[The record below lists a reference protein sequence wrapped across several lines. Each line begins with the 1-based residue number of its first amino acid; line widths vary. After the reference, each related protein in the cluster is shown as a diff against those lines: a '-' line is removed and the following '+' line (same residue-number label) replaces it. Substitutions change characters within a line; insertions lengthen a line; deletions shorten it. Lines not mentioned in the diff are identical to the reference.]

1 MIPIVSIVGKSDSGK
16 TTLIEKIIPELNRRG
31 YKVATVKHDVHGFDI
46 DREGKDSWRHKRAGA
61 HTAIVSSPQ
70 KIAIVR
76 DVERDLPLDE
86 VKGRFI
92 SDVDIII
99 SEGYKKDR
107 HPKIEVYRKDTH
119 EELLCSKKDIL
130 IAVASDKEFDIG
142 VPCVNIDDVEGI
154 VSIVNIVEDRF
165 LKKKRRPSIILR
177 VNGKSIILKPFIKDM
192 MIRSITGMISA
203 LKDCEDPKEVE
214 IRISS

>member
-1 MIPIVSIVGKSDSGK
+1 MIPIVSIVGKSNSGK
-16 TTLIEKIIPELNRRG
+16 TTLIEKVIPELNRRG
-31 YKVATVKHDVHGFDI
+31 YKVATVKHDVHGFNV
-46 DREGKDSWRHKRAGA
+46 DREGKDSWRHKIAGA
-61 HTAIVSSPQ
+61 HTTIISSPQ

-76 DVERDLPLDE
+76 DVEQDLPLDDLR
-86 VKGRFI
+86 GRFI

-107 HPKIEVYRKDTH
+107 HPKIEVCRKDTH

-130 IAVASDKEFDIG
+130 IAVASDKEFDVG
-142 VPCVNIDDVEGI
+142 VPCIDIDDVEGI
-154 VSIVNIVEDRF
+154 VDIIEDRF
-165 LKKKRRPSIILR
+165 LKKKRKSSIILR
-177 VNGKSIILKPFIKDM
+177 VNGKNIVLKPFIKDM
-192 MIRSITGMISA
+192 MIRSITGMISV

>member
-31 YKVATVKHDVHGFDI
+31 YKVATIKHDVHGSDV

-61 HTAIVSSPQ
+61 HTTIVSSPQ

-76 DVERDLPLDE
+76 DVERDLPLDDLR
-86 VKGRFI
+86 GRFI

-99 SEGYKKDR
+99 TEGYKKDR
-107 HPKIEVYRKDTH
+107 HPKIEVYKDTH

-130 IAVASDKEFDIG
+130 VAVVSDKEFDVG
-142 VPCVNIDDVEGI
+142 VPCVDIDDVKG
-154 VSIVNIVEDRF
+154 IVNIIEDRF
-165 LKKKRRPSIILR
+165 LKKKRKSSIILR
-177 VNGKSIILKPFIKDM
+177 VNGENITLKPFIKDM
-192 MIRSITGMISA
+192 MIRSITGMISV
-203 LKDCEDPKEVE
+203 LKDCEDPKELE
-214 IRISS
+214 IRISL

>member
-61 HTAIVSSPQ
+61 HTTIVSSPQ
-70 KIAIVR
+70 RIAIVR

-86 VKGRFI
+86 LRGRFI
-92 SDVDIII
+92 RDVDIII
-99 SEGYKKDR
+99 TEGYKNDK

-130 IAVASDKEFDIG
+130 IAVVSDKAFDVG
-142 VPCVNIDDVEGI
+142 VPCVDIDDVKGT
-154 VSIVNIVEDRF
+154 VNIIEDRF
-165 LKKKRRPSIILR
+165 LKKKPKSSIILR
-177 VNGKSIILKPFIKDM
+177 VNGESITLKPFIKDM

-203 LKDCEDPKEVE
+203 LKDCEDPEELE
-214 IRISS
+214 ITISL

>member
-61 HTAIVSSPQ
+61 HTTIVSSPQ

-86 VKGRFI
+86 IRGRFI
-92 SDVDIII
+92 SDVNIII
-99 SEGYKKDR
+99 TEGYKNDK
-107 HPKIEVYRKDTH
+107 HPKIEVYRKDTN
-119 EELLCSKKDIL
+119 EGLLCSKKDIL
-130 IAVASDKEFDIG
+130 VAVASDKEFDIG
-142 VPCVNIDDVEGI
+142 VPCVDIDDVTG
-154 VSIVNIVEDRF
+154 IVNIIEDRF
-165 LKKKRRPSIILR
+165 LKKKRKSSIILR
-177 VNGKSIILKPFIKDM
+177 VNGESITLKPFIKDM
-192 MIRSITGMISA
+192 MIRSITGMTSA
-203 LKDCEDPKEVE
+203 LKDCEDPKELE
-214 IRISS
+214 IRISL

>member
-1 MIPIVSIVGKSDSGK
+1 MIPIVSMVGKSDSGK

-70 KIAIVR
+70 KIAMVR

-86 VKGRFI
+86 LRGRFI

-99 SEGYKKDR
+99 TEGYKNDK

-130 IAVASDKEFDIG
+130 VAVASDKEFDIG
-142 VPCVNIDDVEGI
+142 VPCVNIDDVEG
-154 VSIVNIVEDRF
+154 VVNIIEDRF
-165 LKKKRRPSIILR
+165 LKKKRKSSIILR
-177 VNGKSIILKPFIKDM
+177 VNGESITLKPFIKDIL
-192 MIRSITGMISA
+192 IRATTGMISA

>member
-61 HTAIVSSPQ
+61 HTTIVSSPQ

-86 VKGRFI
+86 LRGRFI
-92 SDVDIII
+92 RDVDIII
-99 SEGYKKDR
+99 TEGYKNDK

-130 IAVASDKEFDIG
+130 IAVVSDKAFDVG
-142 VPCVNIDDVEGI
+142 VPCVDIDDVKGT
-154 VSIVNIVEDRF
+154 VNIIEDRF
-165 LKKKRRPSIILR
+165 LKKKTKSSIILR
-177 VNGKSIILKPFIKDM
+177 VNGESITLKPFIKDM

-203 LKDCEDPKEVE
+203 LKDCEDPKELE
-214 IRISS
+214 ITISL

>member
-86 VKGRFI
+86 LKGRFI

-99 SEGYKKDR
+99 TEGYKNDK
-107 HPKIEVYRKDTH
+107 HPKIEVCRKDTH

-130 IAVASDKEFDIG
+130 VAVVSDKEFDVG
-142 VPCVNIDDVEGI
+142 VPCVDIDDVKG
-154 VSIVNIVEDRF
+154 IVNIIEDRF
-165 LKKKRRPSIILR
+165 LKKKRKSSIILR
-177 VNGKSIILKPFIKDM
+177 VNGNNITLKPFIKDM

-203 LKDCEDPKEVE
+203 LKDCEDTKELE
-214 IRISS
+214 IRISL